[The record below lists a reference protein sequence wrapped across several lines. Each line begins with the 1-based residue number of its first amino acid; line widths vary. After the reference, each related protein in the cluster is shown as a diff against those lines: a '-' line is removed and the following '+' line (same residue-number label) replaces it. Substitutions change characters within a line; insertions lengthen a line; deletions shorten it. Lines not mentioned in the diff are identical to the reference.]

1 MTDVLTPAVDM
12 AGLAASDMV
21 VVAVVA
27 ALWLAVLAFGLLL
40 WTAHGRRSGTILGPP
55 GAHDPF
61 AAPES
66 PSRLVPILFFE
77 DDGRRLLRWGEII
90 TSDER

>member
-1 MTDVLTPAVDM
+1 MTDVVAPAVDV
-12 AGLAASDMV
+12 AGLAAPEMV
-21 VVAVVA
+21 VVAVAA

-55 GAHDPF
+55 GAQDPF
-61 AAPES
+61 AAPEA
-66 PSRLVPILFFE
+66 PARLVPILFCE
-77 DDGRRLLRWGEII
+77 DDGKRLLRWGELI